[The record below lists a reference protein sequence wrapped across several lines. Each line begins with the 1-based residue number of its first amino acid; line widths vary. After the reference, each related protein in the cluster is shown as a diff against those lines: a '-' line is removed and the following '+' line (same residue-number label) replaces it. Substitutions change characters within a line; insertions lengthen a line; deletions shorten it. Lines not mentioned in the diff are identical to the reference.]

1 MNKVTLRAI
10 TAYTRTDMKSSANA
24 SVSVRGIEKEWL
36 GKAYVLLED
45 DASHQLMAVY
55 RCMNRGELKRLKR
68 WPQASPIT
76 HQQQQP
82 TPSAKQCQPFWS
94 CLLSKGLP
102 KQRRLKRPKT
112 NQSCELRTSNKP
124 IFSMVRI
131 EQKKAAC
138 AAFWVDHR
146 GTCWPPR

>member
-10 TAYTRTDMKSSANA
+10 TAYTRTDMKSSGNA

-68 WPQASPIT
+68 WPPGLTDNAPTATTNAKRETVPAILELSPIKGALKT
-76 HQQQQP
+76 EATQKSKNKTKLRAENKQQ
-82 TPSAKQCQPFWS
+82 TDLFE
-94 CLLSKGLP
+94 G
-102 KQRRLKRPKT
+102 
-112 NQSCELRTSNKP
+112 SN
-124 IFSMVRI
+124 
-131 EQKKAAC
+131 
-138 AAFWVDHR
+138 
-146 GTCWPPR
+146 

>member
-10 TAYTRTDMKSSANA
+10 TAYTRTDMKSSGNA

-68 WPQASPIT
+68 WPPGLTDNAQAATTNAKRETMPAILELSPI
-76 HQQQQP
+76 
-82 TPSAKQCQPFWS
+82 
-94 CLLSKGLP
+94 KGA
-102 KQRRLKRPKT
+102 PKT
-112 NQSCELRTSNKP
+112 EATQKSKSKTKLRAENKQQTDLFEGSN
-124 IFSMVRI
+124 
-131 EQKKAAC
+131 
-138 AAFWVDHR
+138 
-146 GTCWPPR
+146 

>member
-10 TAYTRTDMKSSANA
+10 TAYTRTDMKSSGNA

-68 WPQASPIT
+68 WPPGLTDNEPAATTNAKRETMPAILELSPI
-76 HQQQQP
+76 
-82 TPSAKQCQPFWS
+82 
-94 CLLSKGLP
+94 KGA
-102 KQRRLKRPKT
+102 PKT
-112 NQSCELRTSNKP
+112 EATQKSKSKTKLRAENKQQTDLFEGSN
-124 IFSMVRI
+124 
-131 EQKKAAC
+131 
-138 AAFWVDHR
+138 
-146 GTCWPPR
+146 

>member
-68 WPQASPIT
+68 WPPGLTDNAPAATTNAKRETVPAILELSPI
-76 HQQQQP
+76 
-82 TPSAKQCQPFWS
+82 
-94 CLLSKGLP
+94 KGV
-102 KQRRLKRPKT
+102 PKT
-112 NQSCELRTSNKP
+112 EATQKSKNKTKLRAENKQQTDLFEGSN
-124 IFSMVRI
+124 
-131 EQKKAAC
+131 
-138 AAFWVDHR
+138 
-146 GTCWPPR
+146 

>member
-68 WPQASPIT
+68 WPPGLTDNAPTATTNAKRETVPAILELSPI
-76 HQQQQP
+76 
-82 TPSAKQCQPFWS
+82 
-94 CLLSKGLP
+94 KGA
-102 KQRRLKRPKT
+102 PKT
-112 NQSCELRTSNKP
+112 EATQKSKNKTKLRAENKQQTDLFEGSN
-124 IFSMVRI
+124 
-131 EQKKAAC
+131 
-138 AAFWVDHR
+138 
-146 GTCWPPR
+146 